1 METML
6 YFRKT
11 AEDAV
16 CVPASWLNCIDAD
29 NDFVM
34 LYFDNGIS
42 SEAAVNKVK
51 LDCANDKSAILVKN
65 ISTAI
70 ANASVG
76 RKGRVVVIADD
87 IDGVYVAEATA
98 VNTIT
103 VDYATS

>member
-6 YFRKT
+6 YFRK
-11 AEDAV
+11 AVEDAV

-29 NDFVM
+29 DDFVM
-34 LYFDNGIS
+34 MYFDNGIS

-51 LDCANDKSAILVKN
+51 INCAADKSAILVKN
-65 ISTAI
+65 IASTI

-76 RKGRVVVIADD
+76 RKGRMVVIADD
-87 IDGVYVAEATA
+87 IDGVHIAEATS